1 MLETL
6 AGRKIPVTYGDWR
19 PGDQPVFVSDNSK
32 ANALLG
38 WKPQVDLQTGIR
50 SLWDWVSGNAA
61 LFD

>member
-1 MLETL
+1 
-6 AGRKIPVTYGDWR
+6 VTYGDWR
-19 PGDQPVFVSDNSK
+19 PGDQPVFVSDNGK

-50 SLWDWVSGNAA
+50 TLWDWVSGNAA